1 MIYWNSFVF
10 TTFAAK
16 TNPRQPMTRLLI
28 AIFLGGGTGSVLR
41 YCVQMMLHER
51 IVPYSFPWA
60 TFTVNILGSFLIGLF
75 YTLSARFNL
84 STEVRLLLT
93 TGLCGGFTT
102 FSTFS
107 NDGLILIKQE
117 FYGMFALYTLLSITL
132 GVLAAFAGAPSD
144 AVYNP
149 NTPMKPSKPLSCLP
163 YASSLL
169 P

>member
-1 MIYWNSFVF
+1 
-10 TTFAAK
+10 
-16 TNPRQPMTRLLI
+16 MTRLLI

-117 FYGMFALYTLLSITL
+117 STECLLYI
-132 GVLAAFAGAPSD
+132 
-144 AVYNP
+144 
-149 NTPMKPSKPLSCLP
+149 P
-163 YASSLL
+163 Y
-169 P
+169 

>member
-28 AIFLGGGTGSVLR
+28 AIVLGGGTGSVLR

-60 TFTVNILGSFLIGLF
+60 TFTVNILWSFLIGLF

-84 STEVRLLLT
+84 STEVRLLRRIHHLLPFQQWRT
-93 TGLCGGFTT
+93 DSDKARILRNVC
-102 FSTFS
+102 
-107 NDGLILIKQE
+107 LIYLIK
-117 FYGMFALYTLLSITL
+117 YHIRSPGSLRRRRLRTLYITQTPL
-132 GVLAAFAGAPSD
+132 W
-144 AVYNP
+144 NP
-149 NTPMKPSKPLSCLP
+149 ASLLSCLP

>member
-1 MIYWNSFVF
+1 
-10 TTFAAK
+10 
-16 TNPRQPMTRLLI
+16 MTRLLI

-107 NDGLILIKQE
+107 NDGLILIKARILRNVC
-117 FYGMFALYTLLSITL
+117 FIYLIKYHIRSPGSLRRRRLRTLYITQ
-132 GVLAAFAGAPSD
+132 
-144 AVYNP
+144 
-149 NTPMKPSKPLSCLP
+149 TPL
-163 YASSLL
+163 
-169 P
+169 

>member
-16 TNPRQPMTRLLI
+16 TNPRKPMTRLLI

-51 IVPYSFPWA
+51 IVPYSFPWT

-132 GVLAAFAGAPSD
+132 GVLAAFAGGAFGR
-144 AVYNP
+144 
-149 NTPMKPSKPLSCLP
+149 CI
-163 YASSLL
+163 
-169 P
+169 

>member
-1 MIYWNSFVF
+1 MSKIL
-10 TTFAAK
+10 
-16 TNPRQPMTRLLI
+16 M

-41 YCVQMMLHER
+41 YCVQLMLHER

-84 STEVRLLLT
+84 STEIRLLLT

-107 NDGLILIKQE
+107 NDGLIMIKQG
-117 FYGMFALYTLLSITL
+117 FYGMFFLYTLLSILL
-132 GVLAAFAGAPSD
+132 GIIAAFAGGAIGR
-144 AVYNP
+144 YI
-149 NTPMKPSKPLSCLP
+149 
-163 YASSLL
+163 
-169 P
+169 

>member
-1 MIYWNSFVF
+1 
-10 TTFAAK
+10 
-16 TNPRQPMTRLLI
+16 MTRLLI

-132 GVLAAFAGAPSD
+132 GVLAAFAGGAFGRCISL
-144 AVYNP
+144 NP
-149 NTPMKPSKPLSCLP
+149 QLHSRSATYIKRNGLLIRKITIKSSRPFQCAYHPLTP
-163 YASSLL
+163 
-169 P
+169 